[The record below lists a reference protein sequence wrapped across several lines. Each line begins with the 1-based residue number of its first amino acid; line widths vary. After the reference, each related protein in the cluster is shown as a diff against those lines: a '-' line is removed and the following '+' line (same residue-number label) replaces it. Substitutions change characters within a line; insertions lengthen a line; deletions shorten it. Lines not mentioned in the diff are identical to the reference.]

1 MRSWLV
7 IFLWLVLAG
16 GVVFAQEQPSPL
28 GAVGTLEAGDFRALA
43 VTAAGDRL
51 LVADAENQQV
61 RIYDFSDPTTPALL
75 WTLDVSGTP
84 VLLAGGEGYG
94 LVVVTT
100 DADADTIE
108 IVAPQFP
115 DRPYSSGFNYID
127 IPKNPHALALS
138 PDKSWGI
145 VISKSSYTL
154 MQIAGA
160 NEINNSL
167 PIDLTV
173 LDAALSDTTAYVVH
187 DQVLATAPLGELEA
201 LQPALALGLDG
212 APSLVRL
219 NPDASQGVVVLDG
232 SRLLFFDP
240 ATLEQT
246 GEFTVEGSPITDV
259 QFLSSGDAEYVLVT
273 QADTSTIAV
282 LDARDP
288 ASVQALAST
297 QPLDHPVQA
306 LTVYDHYLIVTD
318 GATIRIFST

>member
-7 IFLWLVLAG
+7 IFLWLALAG
-16 GVVFAQEQPSPL
+16 GVVFAQEQASPL

-43 VTAAGDRL
+43 VTADGDRL

-84 VLLAGGEGYG
+84 VLLAGGERYG
-94 LVVVTT
+94 LVAVTT
-100 DADADTIE
+100 DSNTDTIE
-108 IVAPQFP
+108 VVAPPLP
-115 DRPYSSGFNYID
+115 DRPYLSGFNYID

-138 PDKSWGI
+138 SDRKWGI
-145 VISKSSYTL
+145 VISERGYML
-154 MQIAGA
+154 LG
-160 NEINNSL
+160 INA
-167 PIDLTV
+167 PDDIDQFPVDETI
-173 LDAALSDTTAYVVH
+173 LDAALSDTTAYLLR
-187 DQVLATAPLGELEA
+187 DGVLATAPLGT
-201 LQPALALGLDG
+201 LQAMETARALGLDG
-212 APSLVRL
+212 TPSLVRL
-219 NPDASQGVVVLDG
+219 NPDASKGVVVLDG

-246 GEFTVEGSPITDV
+246 GAFTVDGNPITDV

-282 LDARDP
+282 LNASDP
-288 ASVQALAST
+288 GSVQALAST
-297 QPLDHPVQA
+297 QPLDNPVQA